1 MRLVKEIFEIYVNK
15 VCNYYKTEYNII
27 LDEKLFVVNTPK
39 GHAPTHTQD
48 ISRENPPYLDYI
60 VDENTGAMVCELLDP
75 PMGIIYDHYISD
87 KYKMCY
93 KYYFS
98 DDGVR
103 QVELDDLDLV
113 KHIKLNL
120 LIEKL

>member
-1 MRLVKEIFEIYVNK
+1 MRLVKEIFEMYVNK
-15 VCNYYKTEYNII
+15 VCNYYKTEYYII

-48 ISRENPPYLDYI
+48 VSRENPIYLDYI
-60 VDENTGAMVCELLDP
+60 VDENTGAMICELVERP
-75 PMGIIYDHYISD
+75 INIINDHYIND